1 MRFGAH
7 SFMKTAALLGALL
20 VAGCSSGIQ
29 QQGAT
34 KGYAPK
40 ASLHNGAVEFPVHG
54 IDVSKYQGDIDW
66 DRVRGAGTKFAF
78 IKATEGGDHA
88 DEKFSANWSG
98 AKAAG
103 IARGA
108 FLQEPRTYGVT
119 VRTKF

>member
-1 MRFGAH
+1 
-7 SFMKTAALLGALL
+7 MKTAALLGALL
-20 VAGCSSGIQ
+20 VAGCSSGVQ
-29 QQGAT
+29 QQGYT

-54 IDVSKYQGDIDW
+54 IDVSKYQGEIDW

-98 AKAAG
+98 AIWDAQAG
-103 IARGA
+103 R
-108 FLQEPRTYGVT
+108 LY
-119 VRTKF
+119 VRSKDVIRYSSVIVM